1 MTNEEAIEA
10 FLPTVHNEAF
20 IDGFQDA
27 CRLAVQALEKQ
38 IPMKVKEKQVVE
50 DEAFC
55 NLDFLCPACKNAVI
69 GQPYE
74 PNYCKH
80 CGQALKWE
88 E

>member
-1 MTNEEAIEA
+1 MTNEEAIKE
-10 FLPTVHNEAF
+10 FIPF
-20 IDGFQDA
+20 IDNDGYAYYFRDA
-27 CRLAVQALEKQ
+27 CRLAIQALEKQ

-50 DEAFC
+50 DGVFYD
-55 NLDFLCPACKNAVI
+55 LDFLCPSCGNAVI
-69 GQPYE
+69 RQRYK